1 MDESGFENI
10 NMIPLIDI
18 MLVLLT
24 IVLSTSTLIASGAIP
39 LELPQ
44 ASSHL
49 EASRL
54 PQNIELDS
62 YGRIH
67 YQGSVI
73 GLDSLSHVL
82 TSVERSSPIVIRADK
97 ELRLQAFVDV
107 LDAVRQMKFSQV
119 SLQTKT
125 Q

>member
-24 IVLSTSTLIASGAIP
+24 IVLSTSALIASGAIP

-54 PQNIELDS
+54 PQNIEIDS
-62 YGRIH
+62 HGRIR
-67 YQGSVI
+67 YQGLVI
-73 GLDSLSHVL
+73 GLDSLSRAL
-82 TSVERSSPIVIRADK
+82 TSVERTSPIVIRADK